1 MRKLAQ
7 HAVENSGGFFR
18 RLTRYALRITLC
30 LLVALASAQD
40 FDLVLANGRVL
51 DPESKLDAVRHIGI
65 RDGVIRAVSETP
77 LRGRTTVNASGLVIA
92 PGFIDLHQHA
102 HQPEDYHLKAQDG
115 VTAAFELEVGTADVD
130 AWYSARAG
138 KALIHHGVSVG
149 HIPCRMAAMGDRP
162 TFLPGAN
169 SVTATNPASD
179 AQIADLRRL
188 VERGLER
195 GAVAVGFGIQYTPG
209 ATQWEILEMFRAA
222 AKFRAACSVHIRAK
236 GDAGPHNVFSSI
248 EELIAATAVTG
259 APAHICHVQSTAN
272 RLTPRALEL
281 IAAAR
286 ARGLDVSVE
295 CYPYTAGMTDIR
307 SAIFDPG
314 WQQRAGITF
323 SDLQWPTTGERLNA
337 ETFAKF
343 RQTGGMVI
351 VHSNPESVVRDAVVH
366 PLTMIASDGIRS
378 HPRHAG
384 TSARI
389 LGRYVR
395 ETQALTLMQAVEK
408 LSLMP
413 ARRLEERVPAMKNKG
428 RVRVGADADLVVFD
442 PAKVRDRATYE
453 QPDLPSEGIRDV
465 LVSGVF
471 VVRAGALQ
479 QGVSP
484 GKAVRAP
491 MSAVK

>member
-1 MRKLAQ
+1 MATRCASCASLCF
-7 HAVENSGGFFR
+7 AVWLVWLGP
-18 RLTRYALRITLC
+18 ALG
-30 LLVALASAQD
+30 QE
-40 FDLVLANGRVL
+40 FDLVLAHGRVL
-51 DPESKLDAVRHIGI
+51 DPETRLDAIRHVGI

-77 LRGRTTVNASGLVIA
+77 LPGRAVVDAAGHAIA

-102 HQPEDYHLKAQDG
+102 HRPEDYELKAQDG

-130 AWYSARAG
+130 AWYAARAG
-138 KALIHHGVSVG
+138 KALIHHGVSAG
-149 HIPCRMAAMGDRP
+149 HIPCRMATMGDRP
-162 TFLPGAN
+162 SFLPGAN
-169 SVTATNPASD
+169 SMTATNPASD
-179 AQIADLRRL
+179 VQLAQLRRF

-222 AKFRAACSVHIRAK
+222 AKFRAPCSVHLRAK
-236 GDAGPHNVFSSI
+236 GDAGPHNVFSSL

-259 APAHICHVQSTAN
+259 APAHVCHVQSTAN

-286 ARGLDVSVE
+286 TRGLDISVE

-323 SDLQWPTTGERLNA
+323 SDLQWPATGERLTA
-337 ETFAKF
+337 ESFARF

-351 VHSNPESVVRDAVVH
+351 VHSNPEAVVQHAVTH
-366 PLTMIASDGIRS
+366 PHTMIASDGLRG

-389 LGRYVR
+389 LSHYVR

-408 LSLMP
+408 LSLLP
-413 ARRLEERVPAMKNKG
+413 ARRLEERVPAMRNKG
-428 RVRVGADADLVVFD
+428 RVSVGADADLVIFN
-442 PAKVRDRATYE
+442 AATVRDRATYE
-453 QPDLPSEGIRDV
+453 QPDRPSEGIRDV

-471 VVRAGALQ
+471 VVRDGALKR
-479 QGVSP
+479 GVLP

-491 MSAVK
+491 LVNGR

>member
-1 MRKLAQ
+1 MRELAHQ
-7 HAVENSGGFFR
+7 AFVKTGGTIR
-18 RLTRYALRITLC
+18 RLTHHALRITL
-30 LLVALASAQD
+30 LLLAGLASAQD
-40 FDLVLANGRVL
+40 FDRVLANGRVL
-51 DPESKLDAVRHIGI
+51 DPESKLDAVRHVGI
-65 RDGVIRAVSETP
+65 RDGVIRAVSEKP
-77 LRGRTTVNASGLVIA
+77 LRGRTMVDASGLVIA
-92 PGFIDLHQHA
+92 PGFIDLHQHGQ
-102 HQPEDYHLKAQDG
+102 QPEDYAFKAQDG
-115 VTAAFELEVGTADVD
+115 VTAVFELEVGTADVD
-130 AWYSARAG
+130 AWYAARAG
-138 KALIHHGVSVG
+138 KSLIHHGVSVS
-149 HIPCRMAAMGDRP
+149 HIHCRMAAMGDRP
-162 TFLPGAN
+162 SFLPGAN
-169 SVTATNPASD
+169 SVTATNHASD

-188 VERGLER
+188 IERGLER
-195 GAVAVGFGIQYTPG
+195 GAVAVGFGIQYTPA

-222 AKFRAACSVHIRAK
+222 AKFRAPCSVHIRAK
-236 GDAGPHNVFSSI
+236 GDIGPQNVFSSI

-272 RLTPRALEL
+272 RSTARALEL
-281 IAAAR
+281 ITAAR

-295 CYPYTAGMTDIR
+295 CYPYTAGMTDIG

-323 SDLQWPTTGERLNA
+323 SDLQWPATGERLTA

-351 VHSNPESVVRDAVVH
+351 VHSNPESVVRDAVAH
-366 PLTMIASDGIRS
+366 PLTMIASDGLRG
-378 HPRHAG
+378 HPRQAG

-413 ARRLEERVPAMKNKG
+413 ARRLEERVPAMRNKG

-442 PAKVRDRATYE
+442 AAKVRDRATYE

-465 LVSGVF
+465 LVGGVF
-471 VVRAGALQ
+471 VVRDGALQ
-479 QGVSP
+479 GGVLP

-491 MSAVK
+491 LK

>member
-1 MRKLAQ
+1 MLTQHGRRNASSFACLALL
-7 HAVENSGGFFR
+7 G
-18 RLTRYALRITLC
+18 LLC
-30 LLVALASAQD
+30 SAIGQD
-40 FDLVLANGRVL
+40 FELVLAGGRII

-65 RDGVIRAVSETP
+65 REGVIRAVSETP
-77 LRGRTTVNASGLVIA
+77 LRGRTMVDASGLVIA
-92 PGFIDLHQHA
+92 PGFIDLHQHG
-102 HQPEDYHLKAQDG
+102 QQLEDYQFKAQDG
-115 VTAAFELEVGTADVD
+115 VTAVFELEVGTADVD
-130 AWYSARAG
+130 AWYAARAG
-138 KALIHHGVSVG
+138 KALIHYGVSVG

-179 AQIADLRRL
+179 AQLADLRRL

-222 AKFRAACSVHIRAK
+222 AKFRAPCSVHIRAK
-236 GDAGPHNVFSSI
+236 GDAGPQNVFSSI

-272 RLTPRALEL
+272 RHTARALEL
-281 IAAAR
+281 ITAAR

-314 WQQRAGITF
+314 WQQRAGIDF
-323 SDLQWPTTGERLNA
+323 ADLQWPATGERLNA
-337 ETFAKF
+337 ASFVKF

-351 VHSNPESVVRDAVVH
+351 VHSNPESVVREAVAH
-366 PLTMIASDGIRS
+366 PLTMIASDGLRG
-378 HPRHAG
+378 HPRQAG

-395 ETQALTLMQAVEK
+395 ETKALTLMQAVEK
-408 LSLMP
+408 LSLLP
-413 ARRLEERVPAMKNKG
+413 ARRLEERVPAMQNKG
-428 RVRVGADADLVVFD
+428 RVRVGADADIVVFD
-442 PAKVRDRATYE
+442 AAKVRDRATYE
-453 QPDLPSEGIRDV
+453 EPDLPSEGIRDV
-465 LVSGVF
+465 LVGGVF
-471 VVRAGALQ
+471 VVRDGALQ
-479 QGVSP
+479 RGVTP
-484 GKAVRAP
+484 GKPVRAQT
-491 MSAVK
+491 K

>member
-1 MRKLAQ
+1 MA
-7 HAVENSGGFFR
+7 
-18 RLTRYALRITLC
+18 TRCASRASLCFAAWLIWLGPALG
-30 LLVALASAQD
+30 QE
-40 FDLVLANGRVL
+40 FDLVLAHGRVL
-51 DPESKLDAVRHIGI
+51 DPETRLDAIRHVGI

-77 LRGRTTVNASGLVIA
+77 LPGRAVVDAAGHVIA

-102 HQPEDYHLKAQDG
+102 HRPEDYELKAQDG

-130 AWYSARAG
+130 AWYAARAG
-138 KALIHHGVSVG
+138 KALIHHGVSAG
-149 HIPCRMAAMGDRP
+149 HIPCRMATMGDRP
-162 TFLPGAN
+162 SFLPGAN
-169 SVTATNPASD
+169 SMTATNPASD
-179 AQIADLRRL
+179 TQLAELRRL
-188 VERGLER
+188 IERGLER

-222 AKFRAACSVHIRAK
+222 AKFRAPCSVHLRAK
-236 GDAGPHNVFSSI
+236 GDAGPHNVFSSL

-259 APAHICHVQSTAN
+259 APAHVCHVQSTAN

-286 ARGLDVSVE
+286 TRGLDISVE

-323 SDLQWPTTGERLNA
+323 SDLQWPATGERLTA
-337 ETFAKF
+337 ESFARF

-351 VHSNPESVVRDAVVH
+351 VHSNPEAVVQHAVTH
-366 PLTMIASDGIRS
+366 PHTMIASDGLRG

-384 TSARI
+384 TSARL
-389 LGRYVR
+389 LGHYAR
-395 ETQALTLMQAVEK
+395 ETRALTLMQAVEK
-408 LSLMP
+408 LSLLP
-413 ARRLEERVPAMKNKG
+413 ARRLEERVPAMRNKG
-428 RVRVGADADLVVFD
+428 RVSVGADADLVIFN
-442 PAKVRDRATYE
+442 AATVRDRATYE
-453 QPDLPSEGIRDV
+453 QPDRSSEGIRDV

-471 VVRAGALQ
+471 VVRDGALKR
-479 QGVSP
+479 GVLP

-491 MSAVK
+491 LVNGQ

>member
-1 MRKLAQ
+1 MLTQHGRRNASSFACLALL
-7 HAVENSGGFFR
+7 G
-18 RLTRYALRITLC
+18 LLC
-30 LLVALASAQD
+30 SAIGQD
-40 FDLVLANGRVL
+40 FDLVLAGGRII
-51 DPESKLDAVRHIGI
+51 DPASKLDAVRHIGI
-65 RDGVIRAVSETP
+65 RAGVIRAVSETP
-77 LRGRTTVNASGLVIA
+77 LRGRTTVDASGLVIA
-92 PGFIDLHQHA
+92 PGFIDLHQHG
-102 HQPEDYHLKAQDG
+102 QQLEDYQFKAQDG
-115 VTAAFELEVGTADVD
+115 VTAVFELEVGTADVD
-130 AWYSARAG
+130 AWYAARAG

-179 AQIADLRRL
+179 AQLADLRRL

-222 AKFRAACSVHIRAK
+222 AKFRAPCSVHIRAK
-236 GDAGPHNVFSSI
+236 GDAGPQNVFSSI

-272 RLTPRALEL
+272 RHTARALEL
-281 IAAAR
+281 ITAAR

-314 WQQRAGITF
+314 WQQRAGIDF
-323 SDLQWPTTGERLNA
+323 ADLQWPATGERLNA
-337 ETFAKF
+337 ASFVKF

-351 VHSNPESVVRDAVVH
+351 VHSNPESVVREAVAH
-366 PLTMIASDGIRS
+366 PLTMIASDGLRG
-378 HPRHAG
+378 HPRQAG

-395 ETQALTLMQAVEK
+395 ETKALTLMQAVEK
-408 LSLMP
+408 LSLLP
-413 ARRLEERVPAMKNKG
+413 ARRLEERVPAMQNKG
-428 RVRVGADADLVVFD
+428 RVRVGADADIVVFD
-442 PAKVRDRATYE
+442 AAKVRDRATYE
-453 QPDLPSEGIRDV
+453 EPDLPSEGIRDV
-465 LVSGVF
+465 LVGGVF
-471 VVRAGALQ
+471 VVRDGALQ
-479 QGVSP
+479 RGVTP
-484 GKAVRAP
+484 GKPVRAQT
-491 MSAVK
+491 K

>member
-1 MRKLAQ
+1 MPTQPAARNTL
-7 HAVENSGGFFR
+7 HAVF
-18 RLTRYALRITLC
+18 LVLLAALP
-30 LLVALASAQD
+30 VATAQD
-40 FDLVLANGRVL
+40 FDLVLAGGRVL
-51 DPESKLDAVRHIGI
+51 DPESKLDAIRHVGV

-77 LRGRTTVNASGLVIA
+77 LRGRTTVDASRYVVA
-92 PGFIDLHQHA
+92 PGFIDLHQHGQ
-102 HQPEDYHLKAQDG
+102 QPEDYAFKAQDG
-115 VTAAFELEVGTADVD
+115 VTAVFELEVGTADVD
-130 AWYSARAG
+130 AWYAARAG
-138 KALIHHGVSVG
+138 KSLLHHGVSVG

-169 SVTATNPASD
+169 SVTATNPATD
-179 AQIADLRRL
+179 AQLADLRRL

-222 AKFRAACSVHIRAK
+222 AKFHAPCSVHIRAK
-236 GDAGPHNVFSSI
+236 GDTGPQNVFSSI

-272 RLTPRALEL
+272 RHTARALEL
-281 IAAAR
+281 ISAAR

-314 WQQRAGITF
+314 WQQRAGIDF
-323 SDLQWPTTGERLNA
+323 GDLQWPATGERLNA
-337 ETFAKF
+337 ASFAKF

-351 VHSNPESVVRDAVVH
+351 VHSNPESVVRDAVAH
-366 PLTMIASDGIRS
+366 PLTMIASDGLRG
-378 HPRHAG
+378 HPRQAG

-395 ETQALTLMQAVEK
+395 ETPVLTLMQAVEK

-442 PAKVRDRATYE
+442 AAKVRDRATYE
-453 QPDLPSEGIRDV
+453 QPDMPSEGIRDV
-465 LVSGVF
+465 LVGGIF
-471 VVRAGALQ
+471 VVREGALQ
-479 QGVSP
+479 REGTP
-484 GKAVRAP
+484 GKPVRAP
-491 MSAVK
+491 VK

>member
-1 MRKLAQ
+1 MA
-7 HAVENSGGFFR
+7 
-18 RLTRYALRITLC
+18 TRCASRASLCFAAWLIWLGPALG
-30 LLVALASAQD
+30 QE
-40 FDLVLANGRVL
+40 FDLVLAHGRVL
-51 DPESKLDAVRHIGI
+51 DPETRLDAIRHVGI

-77 LRGRTTVNASGLVIA
+77 LPGRAVVDAAGHVIA

-102 HQPEDYHLKAQDG
+102 HRPEDYELKAQDG

-130 AWYSARAG
+130 AWYAARAG
-138 KALIHHGVSVG
+138 KALIHHGVSAG
-149 HIPCRMAAMGDRP
+149 HIPCRMATMRDRP
-162 TFLPGAN
+162 SFLPGAN
-169 SVTATNPASD
+169 SMTATNPASD
-179 AQIADLRRL
+179 TQLAELRRL
-188 VERGLER
+188 IERGLER

-222 AKFRAACSVHIRAK
+222 AKFRAPCSVHLRAK
-236 GDAGPHNVFSSI
+236 GDAGPHNVFSSL

-259 APAHICHVQSTAN
+259 APAHVCHVQSTAN

-286 ARGLDVSVE
+286 TRGLDISVE

-323 SDLQWPTTGERLNA
+323 SDLQWPATGERLTA
-337 ETFAKF
+337 ESFARF

-351 VHSNPESVVRDAVVH
+351 VHSNPEAVVQHAVTH
-366 PLTMIASDGIRS
+366 PHTMIASDGLRG

-384 TSARI
+384 TSARL
-389 LGRYVR
+389 LGHYAR
-395 ETQALTLMQAVEK
+395 ETRALTLMQAVEK
-408 LSLMP
+408 LSLLP
-413 ARRLEERVPAMKNKG
+413 ARRLEERVPAMRNKG
-428 RVRVGADADLVVFD
+428 RVSVGADADLVIFN
-442 PAKVRDRATYE
+442 AATVRDRATYE
-453 QPDLPSEGIRDV
+453 QPDRPSEGIRDV

-471 VVRAGALQ
+471 VVRDGALKR
-479 QGVSP
+479 GVLP

-491 MSAVK
+491 LVNGQ

>member
-1 MRKLAQ
+1 MPTQPVAR
-7 HAVENSGGFFR
+7 N
-18 RLTRYALRITLC
+18 TLHTV
-30 LLVALASAQD
+30 LLVLLAALPVATAQD
-40 FDLVLANGRVL
+40 FDLVIAGGRVL
-51 DPESKLDAVRHIGI
+51 DPESKLDAIRHVGV

-77 LRGRTTVNASGLVIA
+77 LRGRTTVDARGWVVA
-92 PGFIDLHQHA
+92 PGFIDLHQHGQ
-102 HQPEDYHLKAQDG
+102 QPEDYAFKAQDG
-115 VTAAFELEVGTADVD
+115 VTAVFELEVGTADVD
-130 AWYSARAG
+130 AWYAARAG
-138 KALIHHGVSVG
+138 KSLLHHGVSVG
-149 HIPCRMAAMGDRP
+149 HLPCRMAAMGDRP

-179 AQIADLRRL
+179 AQLADLRRL

-222 AKFRAACSVHIRAK
+222 AKFRAPCSVHLRAK
-236 GDAGPHNVFSSI
+236 GDTGPQNVFSSI

-272 RLTPRALEL
+272 RHTIRALEL

-286 ARGLDVSVE
+286 TRGLDVSVE

-314 WQQRAGITF
+314 WQQRAGIDF
-323 SDLQWPTTGERLNA
+323 GDLQWPATGERLNA
-337 ETFAKF
+337 ASFAKF

-351 VHSNPESVVRDAVVH
+351 VHSNPESVVRDAVAH
-366 PLTMIASDGIRS
+366 PLTMIASDGLRG
-378 HPRHAG
+378 HPRQAG

-389 LGRYVR
+389 LSRYVR
-395 ETQALTLMQAVEK
+395 ETSVLTLMQAVEK

-413 ARRLEERVPAMKNKG
+413 ARRLEERVPGMKNKG
-428 RVRVGADADLVVFD
+428 RVRVGADADLVIFD
-442 PAKVRDRATYE
+442 AAKVRDRATYE

-465 LVSGVF
+465 LVGGVF
-471 VVRAGALQ
+471 VVREGALQ
-479 QGVSP
+479 REVTP

-491 MSAVK
+491 TK

>member
-1 MRKLAQ
+1 MATPCASRASLCFA
-7 HAVENSGGFFR
+7 AWLIWLGP
-18 RLTRYALRITLC
+18 ALGQ
-30 LLVALASAQD
+30 A
-40 FDLVLANGRVL
+40 FDLVLAHGRVL
-51 DPESKLDAVRHIGI
+51 DPETRLDAIRHVGI

-77 LRGRTTVNASGLVIA
+77 LPGRAVVDAAGHVIA

-102 HQPEDYHLKAQDG
+102 HRPEDYELKAQDG

-130 AWYSARAG
+130 AWYAARAG
-138 KALIHHGVSVG
+138 KALIHHGVSAG
-149 HIPCRMAAMGDRP
+149 HIPCRMATMGDRP
-162 TFLPGAN
+162 SFLPGAN
-169 SVTATNPASD
+169 SMTATNPASD
-179 AQIADLRRL
+179 TQLAELRRL
-188 VERGLER
+188 IERGLER

-222 AKFRAACSVHIRAK
+222 AKFRAPCSVHLRAK
-236 GDAGPHNVFSSI
+236 GDAGPHNVFSSL

-259 APAHICHVQSTAN
+259 APAHVCHVQSTAN

-286 ARGLDVSVE
+286 TRGLDISVE

-323 SDLQWPTTGERLNA
+323 SDLQWPATGERLTA
-337 ETFAKF
+337 ESFARF

-351 VHSNPESVVRDAVVH
+351 VHSNPEAVVQHAVTH
-366 PLTMIASDGIRS
+366 PHTMIASDGLRG

-384 TSARI
+384 TSARL
-389 LGRYVR
+389 LGHYAR
-395 ETQALTLMQAVEK
+395 ETRALTLMQAVEK
-408 LSLMP
+408 LSLLP
-413 ARRLEERVPAMKNKG
+413 ARRLEERVPAMRNKG
-428 RVRVGADADLVVFD
+428 RVSVGADADLVIFN
-442 PAKVRDRATYE
+442 AATVRDRATYE
-453 QPDLPSEGIRDV
+453 QPDRPSEGIRDV

-471 VVRAGALQ
+471 VVRDGALKR
-479 QGVSP
+479 GVLP

-491 MSAVK
+491 LVNGQ

>member
-7 HAVENSGGFFR
+7 HAVASSGGLFR
-18 RLTRYALRITLC
+18 RLTHYVLRITLV
-30 LLVALASAQD
+30 LFAASASAQD
-40 FDLVLANGRVL
+40 FDLVLAHGRVL
-51 DPESKLDAVRHIGI
+51 DPESRLDAVRHVGI
-65 RDGVIRAVSETP
+65 RAGVIRAVSETP
-77 LRGRTTVNASGLVIA
+77 LRGRTVVDASGLVIA

-130 AWYSARAG
+130 AWYAARAG
-138 KALIHHGVSVG
+138 KAPIHHGVSVG
-149 HIPCRMAAMGDRP
+149 HIPCRMVAMGDRP
-162 TFLPGAN
+162 SFLPGAN
-169 SVTATNPASD
+169 SATATNPATD
-179 AQIADLRRL
+179 AQLADLRRL

-222 AKFRAACSVHIRAK
+222 AKFRAACSIHIRAK

-259 APAHICHVQSTAN
+259 APAHVCHVQSTAN
-272 RLTPRALEL
+272 RLTPRSLEL

-286 ARGLDVSVE
+286 TRGLDVSVE

-323 SDLQWPTTGERLNA
+323 SDLQWPATGERLTA
-337 ETFAKF
+337 ESFARF
-343 RQTGGMVI
+343 RQSGGMVI
-351 VHSNPESVVRDAVVH
+351 IHSNPESVVRDAVAH
-366 PLTMIASDGIRS
+366 PLTMIASDGIRG

-389 LGRYVR
+389 LGHYVR
-395 ETQALTLMQAVEK
+395 ETQTLTLMQAVEK

-413 ARRLEERVPAMKNKG
+413 ARRLEERAPAMKNKG
-428 RVRVGADADLVVFD
+428 RVRVGADADLVAFD
-442 PAKVRDRATYE
+442 AAKVRDRANYE

-465 LVSGVF
+465 LVGGVF
-471 VVRAGALQ
+471 VVRDGALQ
-479 QGVSP
+479 RGVLP

-491 MSAVK
+491 VVSVQ

>member
-1 MRKLAQ
+1 MA
-7 HAVENSGGFFR
+7 
-18 RLTRYALRITLC
+18 TRCASRASLCFAAWLISLGPALG
-30 LLVALASAQD
+30 QE
-40 FDLVLANGRVL
+40 FDLVLAHGRVL
-51 DPESKLDAVRHIGI
+51 DPETRLDAIRHVGI

-77 LRGRTTVNASGLVIA
+77 LPGRAVVDAAGHVIA

-102 HQPEDYHLKAQDG
+102 HRPEDYELKAQDG

-130 AWYSARAG
+130 AWYAARAG
-138 KALIHHGVSVG
+138 KALIHHGVSAG
-149 HIPCRMAAMGDRP
+149 HIPCRMATMGDRP
-162 TFLPGAN
+162 SFLPGAN
-169 SVTATNPASD
+169 SMTATNPASD
-179 AQIADLRRL
+179 KQLAELRRL
-188 VERGLER
+188 IERGLER

-222 AKFRAACSVHIRAK
+222 AKFRAPCSVHLRAK
-236 GDAGPHNVFSSI
+236 GDAGPHNVFSSL

-259 APAHICHVQSTAN
+259 APAHVCHVQSTAN

-286 ARGLDVSVE
+286 TRGLDISVE

-323 SDLQWPTTGERLNA
+323 SDLQWPATGERLTA
-337 ETFAKF
+337 ESFARF

-351 VHSNPESVVRDAVVH
+351 VHSNPEAVVQHAVTH
-366 PLTMIASDGIRS
+366 PHTMIASDGLRS

-384 TSARI
+384 TSARL
-389 LGRYVR
+389 LGHYAR
-395 ETQALTLMQAVEK
+395 ETRALTLMQAVEK
-408 LSLMP
+408 LSLLP
-413 ARRLEERVPAMKNKG
+413 ARRLEERVPAMRNKG
-428 RVRVGADADLVVFD
+428 RVSVGADADLVIFN
-442 PAKVRDRATYE
+442 AATVRDRATYE
-453 QPDLPSEGIRDV
+453 QPDRPSEGIRDV

-471 VVRAGALQ
+471 VVRDGALKR
-479 QGVSP
+479 GMLP

-491 MSAVK
+491 LVNGQ

>member
-1 MRKLAQ
+1 MSRQYAAMKPRGSVRQLAF
-7 HAVENSGGFFR
+7 H
-18 RLTRYALRITLC
+18 LLRFTL
-30 LLVALASAQD
+30 LLLAGLAPAQD
-40 FDLVLANGRVL
+40 FDLVLANGRVF
-51 DPESKLDAVRHIGI
+51 DPESKLDAVRHVGI
-65 RDGVIRAVSETP
+65 REGVIRSVSATSLLGRAVIDAT
-77 LRGRTTVNASGLVIA
+77 GLVVA

-102 HQPEDYHLKAQDG
+102 HRPEDYHLKVQDG
-115 VTAAFELEVGTADVD
+115 VTSAFELEVGTADVD
-130 AWYSARAG
+130 AWYAARAG
-138 KALIHHGVSVG
+138 KTLIHHGVSVG
-149 HIPCRMAAMGDRP
+149 HIPCRMLVLGDRP
-162 TFLPGAN
+162 SFLPGAN
-169 SVTATNPASD
+169 SVTATNHVSD
-179 AQIADLRRL
+179 AQLADLRRL

-195 GAVAVGFGIQYTPG
+195 GAVAVGFGIQYTPS

-222 AKFRAACSVHIRAK
+222 AKFRAVCSVHIRAK
-236 GDAGPHNVFSSI
+236 GDAGPHNVYSSL

-259 APAHICHVQSTAN
+259 APAHVCHVQSTAN
-272 RLTPRALEL
+272 RHTTRALEL

-307 SAIFDPG
+307 SAIFDTG

-323 SDLQWPTTGERLNA
+323 SDLQWPATGERLTA
-337 ETFAKF
+337 ATFAKF
-343 RQTGGMVI
+343 RASGGMVI
-351 VHSNPESVVRDAVVH
+351 IHSNPESVVRDAVVN
-366 PLTMIASDGIRS
+366 PLAMIASDGIRG

-389 LGRYVR
+389 LGHYVR

-413 ARRLEERVPAMKNKG
+413 ARRLEERIPAMKNKG

-442 PAKVRDRATYE
+442 AAKVRDRATYE

-465 LVSGVF
+465 LVSGVL
-471 VVRAGALQ
+471 VVRNGALQ
-479 QGVSP
+479 PDALP

-491 MSAVK
+491 VLGVK